1 MKQPETLTVLPS
13 ASIDIIDII
22 RKLRNDL
29 IKDFLDERNL
39 IAYLAVQYKSIEL
52 SAVKIQ
58 FIKKDLKEMLIA
70 PVDTT
75 LYGPIINDFS
85 ETGSAALTEGNEKLF
100 YREIDM
106 VLQKYIYID

>member
-1 MKQPETLTVLPS
+1 
-13 ASIDIIDII
+13 
-22 RKLRNDL
+22 
-29 IKDFLDERNL
+29 
-39 IAYLAVQYKSIEL
+39 
-52 SAVKIQ
+52 
-58 FIKKDLKEMLIA
+58 MLIA
-70 PVDTT
+70 PVDTA

>member
-1 MKQPETLTVLPS
+1 MKHPETLTVLPS

-39 IAYLAVQYKSIEL
+39 IAYLSVQYKSIEL

-58 FIKKDLKEMLIA
+58 FIKRDLKELLIT
-70 PVDTT
+70 PVDTIW
-75 LYGPIINDFS
+75 YEPIIKDFTH
-85 ETGSAALTEGNEKLF
+85 TGSAALTEGNEKLF
-100 YREIDM
+100 YREIET
-106 VLQKYIYID
+106 VLQKYVYTS

>member
-1 MKQPETLTVLPS
+1 MPP

-39 IAYLAVQYKSIEL
+39 IMYLAAQYKSIEL

-58 FIKKDLKEMLIA
+58 FIKRDLKEMLIA
-70 PVDTT
+70 PVDTRW
-75 LYGPIINDFS
+75 YNPIIKDFK

-100 YREIDM
+100 YREIDAI
-106 VLQKYIYID
+106 LQKYIYVN